1 MTGKLPLALKKKR
14 MNQRLSKIL
23 TPKNALILLHEFKP
37 GCTYKVQEQVGTNPP
52 MFVAMVEH
60 NETILATGQGMSKA
74 QAKNTAAE
82 NAIKAIVSQAMTQ
95 QRLPNQQPPQ
105 QQQAE
110 NSSQVHIVFEKII
123 PL

>member
-1 MTGKLPLALKKKR
+1 

-37 GCTYKVQEQVGTNPP
+37 GCSYKVQEQPGTNPP
-52 MFVAMVEH
+52 LFIAQVEH
-60 NETILATGQGMSKA
+60 ENTVLASGQGMSKA

-95 QRLPNQQPPQ
+95 QRIPNQQP
-105 QQQAE
+105 E
-110 NSSQVHIVFEKII
+110 TETSSQVIDSYKKVVKIK
-123 PL
+123 